1 MEIKGGGTGQTWR
14 RRDHRDGEMDQTW
27 GRKDRWRAG
36 MKQEGGMAGDQGEEV
51 EGTSTDHDVLPKSAP
66 SSPPPPSSPTRQT
79 SPQVPA
85 APRRGPGG
93 AAPLSFPAE
102 LSRFLANVPAGRE
115 DGVKSRRFSLSAYT
129 CVVVVPP
136 HYTPPLSTLRRKKTV
151 PTGPGASLPSPQL
164 RARPSHVSSDGFI
177 TASGPDPAR
186 PAPPRAEPEAS
197 DGREKTPRRLFP

>member
-1 MEIKGGGTGQTWR
+1 
-14 RRDHRDGEMDQTW
+14 
-27 GRKDRWRAG
+27 

-115 DGVKSRRFSLSAYT
+115 DGAKSRRFSLSAYT
-129 CVVVVPP
+129 CVVVVVVPP
-136 HYTPPLSTLRRKKTV
+136 HYTPP
-151 PTGPGASLPSPQL
+151 PSPPYAE
-164 RARPSHVSSDGFI
+164 RKPSQP
-177 TASGPDPAR
+177 APAR
-186 PAPPRAEPEAS
+186 LFRRRSSAPVPP
-197 DGREKTPRRLFP
+197 T